1 MPRNA
6 HHNCKHCQKPIV
18 LVPSAAERAKKGG
31 GTAEYYRRL
40 FTVCSDCNIKMWYA
54 PITR

>member
-1 MPRNA
+1 MPRND

-40 FTVCSDCNIKMWYA
+40 FSVCSDCNIKMWYA